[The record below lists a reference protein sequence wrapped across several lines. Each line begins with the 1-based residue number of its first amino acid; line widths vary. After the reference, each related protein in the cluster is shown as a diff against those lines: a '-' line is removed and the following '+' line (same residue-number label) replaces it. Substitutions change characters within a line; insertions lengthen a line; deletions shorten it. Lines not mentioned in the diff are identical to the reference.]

1 MNKFII
7 SLVISSLMACSVNA
21 QETDL
26 KTTLEATYANNP
38 LIAQQREI
46 ILKLNE
52 SVVQQS
58 SLIMPGISATLSQN
72 LDDNNGNYANSA
84 NITIKQLI
92 YDGGQSL
99 NLIDASKYAVFAERE
114 LLIKAEQDN
123 LLKAITSYMD
133 FRQAKAN
140 LDLAESNIKVIK
152 EQLRASK
159 NRYEVGEVTRTD
171 VSQTEARL
179 ALALSNVEARRASLS
194 SKSASYL
201 LVVGEYPGKLANPP
215 KHPDVPIELHIAE
228 KIALE
233 NHPRIRAAKLNL
245 KSSEHKI
252 NASRKIGS
260 PTISGSLTTKT
271 GSSIRSS
278 TGATIQATI
287 PLFSGGELRSKRRAA
302 INDKQI
308 RKYALDNAILMTRS
322 NLQIYHSSWLAAV
335 AAIKASNAQIKSSK
349 IAFEG
354 VREEAKLGSRTT
366 LDVLDAEQEL
376 LSARS
381 NLVSALRDEQV
392 QAYNVISEMGQLT
405 ASNLNLDIK
414 VYDPEIDYNNVIKKS
429 PLGEARIKILE
440 KLQNK

>member
-133 FRQAKAN
+133 FRQAKAC
-140 LDLAESNIKVIK
+140 
-152 EQLRASK
+152 
-159 NRYEVGEVTRTD
+159 
-171 VSQTEARL
+171 
-179 ALALSNVEARRASLS
+179 
-194 SKSASYL
+194 L
-201 LVVGEYPGKLANPP
+201 LYTSPS
-215 KHPDVPIELHIAE
+215 
-228 KIALE
+228 
-233 NHPRIRAAKLNL
+233 PR
-245 KSSEHKI
+245 
-252 NASRKIGS
+252 
-260 PTISGSLTTKT
+260 
-271 GSSIRSS
+271 
-278 TGATIQATI
+278 
-287 PLFSGGELRSKRRAA
+287 
-302 INDKQI
+302 D
-308 RKYALDNAILMTRS
+308 
-322 NLQIYHSSWLAAV
+322 
-335 AAIKASNAQIKSSK
+335 
-349 IAFEG
+349 
-354 VREEAKLGSRTT
+354 
-366 LDVLDAEQEL
+366 
-376 LSARS
+376 
-381 NLVSALRDEQV
+381 
-392 QAYNVISEMGQLT
+392 
-405 ASNLNLDIK
+405 
-414 VYDPEIDYNNVIKKS
+414 
-429 PLGEARIKILE
+429 
-440 KLQNK
+440 

>member
-7 SLVISSLMACSVNA
+7 SLVISSLIACSVNA

-38 LIAQQREI
+38 LIAQQREM

-159 NRYEVGEVTRTD
+159 NRFEVGEVTRTD

-201 LVVGEYPGKLANPP
+201 LVVGEYPGK
-215 KHPDVPIELHIAE
+215 
-228 KIALE
+228 
-233 NHPRIRAAKLNL
+233 
-245 KSSEHKI
+245 
-252 NASRKIGS
+252 
-260 PTISGSLTTKT
+260 
-271 GSSIRSS
+271 
-278 TGATIQATI
+278 
-287 PLFSGGELRSKRRAA
+287 
-302 INDKQI
+302 
-308 RKYALDNAILMTRS
+308 
-322 NLQIYHSSWLAAV
+322 
-335 AAIKASNAQIKSSK
+335 
-349 IAFEG
+349 
-354 VREEAKLGSRTT
+354 
-366 LDVLDAEQEL
+366 
-376 LSARS
+376 
-381 NLVSALRDEQV
+381 
-392 QAYNVISEMGQLT
+392 
-405 ASNLNLDIK
+405 
-414 VYDPEIDYNNVIKKS
+414 
-429 PLGEARIKILE
+429 
-440 KLQNK
+440 